1 MLAKPPRLDDD
12 LAAAKA
18 ELEFAAE
25 CAATY
30 MNRRVESKR
39 HMVEDRHE
47 YAQGRATEIWGGIKI
62 GLGEEVY
69 PNDPP
74 SCAREKV
81 QAALLRAGTRL
92 EMAEQSI
99 AEATEPL
106 AHGAWVGAFRLCRD
120 TVARVEIGKSDWNGE
135 PELRLA
141 LTESGRVALAGLT
154 ERAVTENLAIRVDG
168 GVISEPFIAEP
179 LRDRTFNIQA
189 RDPRSLDRIRTLAA
203 DAC

>member
-1 MLAKPPRLDDD
+1 MAGWWLMGALGVAFALEGSVTMLAKPPRLDDD

-106 AHGAWVGAFRLCRD
+106 AHG
-120 TVARVEIGKSDWNGE
+120 
-135 PELRLA
+135 
-141 LTESGRVALAGLT
+141 
-154 ERAVTENLAIRVDG
+154 
-168 GVISEPFIAEP
+168 
-179 LRDRTFNIQA
+179 
-189 RDPRSLDRIRTLAA
+189 IRTLAA